1 MEDLLEQLPKE
12 QGYERN
18 QYRSYIFQPERVAI
32 YSRDNVETNLTNLPF
47 TAKGTGQT
55 APATD
60 LYFYYYQF
68 RVRLPRS
75 CVGVKSVQL
84 LSASLPPPQTSIPD
98 SEIVFSYYKIPTN
111 GVQLAASGNSGVW
124 QSTTTYGYLALVN
137 SSGTYYISLQAG
149 NLNNIPSTSPTY
161 WANQGT
167 FMSTY
172 NPYWPLLGA
181 SSLQSFQLAPM
192 RDGYNTTETE
202 QGYGYNKIF
211 LDYDDLVTQLNTAN
225 TNGYQSTTTND
236 VSFSVD
242 PLTQRIVF
250 RGADSQYFYMPLG
263 YNDPNLPQ
271 YSESLFS
278 DLGIVPQI
286 GSLQQRLGFSWDGV
300 YPPTTPV
307 VAYTPGV
314 SYTSYIAGTTVW
326 DWALGLKASNPL
338 MRQGGTTLNLIF
350 NAYANLCYSP
360 TVSIYT
366 NIVFSSTVES
376 SETNTSTNGLL
387 QVVPVNTNQLGV
399 SFFQSTF
406 NRPLRKVAEIVD
418 NIQIVL
424 LTDRGIP
431 YWIPN
436 GTNVSIE
443 LGFSYE

>member
-32 YSRDNVETNLTNLPF
+32 YSRDNIENNLTNLPF
-47 TAKGTGQT
+47 TARGFIGIGPVTNT
-55 APATD
+55 
-60 LYFYYYQF
+60 YFYYYQF

-98 SEIVFSYYKIPTN
+98 SEIVFSYYRIPSN
-111 GVQLAASGNSGVW
+111 GVQLAASGNGGVW

-149 NLNNIPSTSPTY
+149 NLNHIPSTSPTY
-161 WANQGT
+161 WANQGPT
-167 FMSTY
+167 IST
-172 NPYWPLLGA
+172 NTPYWPLLGA
-181 SSLQSFQLAPM
+181 SSLQTFQLVPM
-192 RDGYNTTETE
+192 RDGYDTTLTDE
-202 QGYGYNKIF
+202 GYGYNKIF

-225 TNGYQSTTTND
+225 TNGYQSTVTND

-242 PLTQRIVF
+242 SNTQRIVF
-250 RGADSQYFYMPLG
+250 KGTDPNYFYMPLG

-271 YSESLFS
+271 YSISLQTELDS
-278 DLGIVPQI
+278 VPQI

-314 SYTSYIAGTTVW
+314 SYTSYIAGKNIW
-326 DWALGLKASNPL
+326 DWGLGLRASSTL
-338 MRQGGTTLNLIF
+338 MCLGGPTKNLIF

-376 SETNTSTNGLL
+376 SETNINTNGLL

-406 NRPLRKVAEIVD
+406 NRPLRKVAEIID

-424 LTDRGIP
+424 LTDRGLP